1 MKKSIITMLLL
12 FVFTA
17 LFSQSN
23 LKTAYQKKVEVLQ
36 INLLKDLGMSPDEII
51 LISKSKDFQQILAID
66 IILSK
71 INTENGKF
79 ALLKFSQELEKA
91 KELKTS
97 VDFKLERDKQELLA
111 NKEKQKNE
119 NQKNKRIKE
128 ELERVLRE
136 EESDK
141 RYGRLN
147 ISVPE
152 NVKKVRLNKYETDYE
167 YSDGLLAVKNGNTD
181 KWGFIDE
188 EGNIAIDFLWFSVSK
203 FNNGIATVA
212 KLIMKD
218 ESKNQYQTDSY
229 KIEYY
234 LIDKKGNII
243 SKEENANFENETPK
257 SQLYFDGLA
266 KLFDINKN
274 RCGFKNINGKI
285 IIPPIFITAQNF
297 NEGLAAVLVENEN
310 NGTSKWG
317 FIDVN
322 GELIIPAIFNKQP
335 TPFCHGYSSVIKSDG
350 SVVMIDKNGKV
361 ASPIFRDILNFHN
374 GIAIAHFKDKQYA
387 CLVDTNFNIV
397 KEELEGLEL
406 SDYSQMNHIF
416 GPVDIMRGELL
427 SWKYDLKELSVK
439 SDGLWKQD
447 DVVFDYMGNLKVNLK
462 VNSITRSRW
471 DESKNDYVFYTKPGY
486 SIDCKNKN
494 LLHCVTFID
503 KDIEKPIT
511 DGFIDYNG
519 NYVFIF
525 CDEEF

>member
-1 MKKSIITMLLL
+1 MLLL

-17 LFSQSN
+17 IFSQSN
-23 LKTAYQKKVEVLQ
+23 LKTAYQKRVEVLQ
-36 INLLKDLGMSPDEII
+36 TNLLKDLGMSANEII
-51 LISKSKDFQQILAID
+51 LISKSKDFQQILALD

-97 VDFKLERDKQELLA
+97 ADFKLERDKQELLV
-111 NKEKQKNE
+111 NKENKEIENRKNE
-119 NQKNKRIKE
+119 RIKK
-128 ELERVLRE
+128 ELERLLGQE
-136 EESDK
+136 ELDK
-141 RYGRLN
+141 KYGMLN

-152 NVKKVRLNKYETDYE
+152 NVKKVRLNNYETDYE
-167 YSDGLLAVKNGNTD
+167 YSDGLLAVKNGNTG

-188 EGNIAIDFLWFSVSK
+188 EGNIVIDFLWSSVSK
-203 FNNGIATVA
+203 FNNGIASVA
-212 KLIMKD
+212 KLILKE
-218 ESKNQYQTDSY
+218 ESKNQYQTGSY

-243 SKEENANFENETPK
+243 SKEKNINFEDKIPK

-266 KLFDINKN
+266 KLFDTKKN
-274 RCGFKNINGKI
+274 RCGFKNINGEI

-297 NEGLAAVLVENEN
+297 NEGLAAVLVESEN
-310 NGTSKWG
+310 NETSKWG

-322 GELIIPAIFNKQP
+322 GKLIIPAIFNKQP

-387 CLVDTNFNIV
+387 SLVDTNFNIV
-397 KEELEGLEL
+397 KEELKGLEL
-406 SDYSQMNHIF
+406 SDYSPMNSGF
-416 GPVDIMRGELL
+416 GSVSLMRGETL
-427 SWKYDLKELSVK
+427 SWEYGLNELSVK
-439 SDGLWKQD
+439 SDGLWIQD
-447 DVVFDYMGNLKVNLK
+447 DVVFDYMGNLKFRLK
-462 VNSITRSRW
+462 VSSTSRSRW
-471 DESKNDYVFYTKPGY
+471 DESENEYIFYTKPGY
-486 SIDCKNKN
+486 RIDYKNTN
-494 LLHCVTFID
+494 LLHCVTFIGD
-503 KDIEKPIT
+503 DTEKPIT

-525 CDEEF
+525 CAEEF